1 MGAKGIGL
9 TVGRRNLDL
18 GVIWYFLRSILF
30 SRYSNEEWHVNA
42 QVRISWSNYSALM
55 RLWLQPHW
63 WSNGGVIIRWRYW
76 EVVETE
82 KWSLH
87 GVRRLIGHALGRC
100 VLRRVRQLIRHGL
113 GRCVLSDPH
122 SCFLCFLL
130 LSSTFP
136 FSHEELP
143 HHRTRNSG
151 TIDRDLKFPSQW
163 TKTNFSSLKLI
174 SLR

>member
-18 GVIWYFLRSILF
+18 GVIWYFLRFILF

-42 QVRISWSNYSALM
+42 QVRISWSNYSALT

-63 WSNGGVIIRWRYW
+63 WSNEKVIIRWRYW

-82 KWSLH
+82 RWSLR
-87 GVRRLIGHALGRC
+87 G
-100 VLRRVRQLIRHGL
+100 VRQLIGRGL

-143 HHRTRNSG
+143 HHRIRNSG